1 MNRNSYKNEWT
12 PIQDLD
18 IRKKAEL
25 ASILHFKEGYSVKEI
40 ADRFNLSESR
50 IREYFKQNQEDK
62 KGGKITIE
70 GNPYGDG
77 ADGELGDFFIYRD
90 GVEVVSWNR
99 DELEEDE
106 DVEDLAK
113 EMFYLWKNDK
123 EELGKRLDRISYAKG
138 GKLNQGE
145 KKDNIF

>member
-50 IREYFKQNQEDK
+50 IREYFKQNQE
-62 KGGKITIE
+62 T
-70 GNPYGDG
+70 
-77 ADGELGDFFIYRD
+77 
-90 GVEVVSWNR
+90 
-99 DELEEDE
+99 
-106 DVEDLAK
+106 K
-113 EMFYLWKNDK
+113 E
-123 EELGKRLDRISYAKG
+123 
-138 GKLNQGE
+138 
-145 KKDNIF
+145 DNIF